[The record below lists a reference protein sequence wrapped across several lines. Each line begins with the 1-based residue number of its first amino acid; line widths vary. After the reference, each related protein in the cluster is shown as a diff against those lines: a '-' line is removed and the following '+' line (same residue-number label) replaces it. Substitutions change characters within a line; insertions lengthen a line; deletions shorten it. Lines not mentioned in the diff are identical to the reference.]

1 MFFRNTNRD
10 NEMWEPLQ
18 VLASRMKNWP
28 IHRDLT
34 VCNSSVA
41 SLKRRYIYPF
51 NRECPLEI

>member
-51 NRECPLEI
+51 NRE